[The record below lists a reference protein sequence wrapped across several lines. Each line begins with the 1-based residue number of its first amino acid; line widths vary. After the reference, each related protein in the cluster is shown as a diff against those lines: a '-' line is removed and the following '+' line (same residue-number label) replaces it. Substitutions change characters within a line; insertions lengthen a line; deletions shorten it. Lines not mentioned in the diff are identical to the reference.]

1 MTRDDEEQSP
11 SLYEEPFRF
20 DFFQAVRLLQ
30 AHRGHRAEVG
40 HDSAPTEEAIRFV
53 ARASLGFP
61 ASAIH
66 DLRPGVGDL
75 PPRMTVAFFGLT
87 GPSGVLPS
95 YFSEAV
101 IEEGEGGALGAF
113 LEIFDH
119 RLISLFY
126 RAWERNHPQ
135 QAGTSE
141 ARGRFTY
148 YLLALAGR
156 VLDPLLRPAQQD
168 SLPYAG
174 LYADRRRSATGL
186 KGLLFDLLNG
196 EDSPLGQS
204 TEPIAV
210 DIEQFIGHWLPL
222 DPSTR
227 PVLGRGS
234 GEGLGPSAILGRRVR
249 DHRSKIKVRL
259 GPLGYQ
265 SFQALL
271 PESSGDAFRRV
282 VTAIREYIGPAFT
295 FDLELQLR
303 SDDVSPARL
312 GSAAT
317 RLGRTWVVGR
327 TGGQTR
333 SLLIRTCLSGRR
345 AKVGGSRGGPWSA
358 SDS

>member
-1 MTRDDEEQSP
+1 MTQADAAPSP
-11 SLYEEPFRF
+11 SLYDEPFRF
-20 DFFQAVRLLQ
+20 DFFQAVRLLLAQ
-30 AHRGHRAEVG
+30 RGHLAAVG
-40 HDSAPTEEAIRFV
+40 SDSAPGEEAIRFV

-66 DLRPGVGDL
+66 DLRPGEGDL

-101 IEEGEGGALGAF
+101 IEEGEGGPLGAF

-135 QAGTSE
+135 LAGTPE
-141 ARGRFTY
+141 GRGRFAS

-156 VLDPLLRPAQQD
+156 ILDSPLAPAQED
-168 SLPYAG
+168 DLPYVG
-174 LYADRRRSATGL
+174 LCADRRRSATGL
-186 KGLLFDLLNG
+186 QGMLLDLLNG
-196 EDSPLGQS
+196 EDSPLGHCP
-204 TEPIAV
+204 EAIAV
-210 DIEQFIGHWLPL
+210 DIEPFVGRWLLL

-249 DHRSKIKVRL
+249 DHQGKIRVRI
-259 GPLGYQ
+259 GPLGCQ
-265 SFQALL
+265 AFQALL
-271 PESSGDAFRRV
+271 PESSGNAFRRV
-282 VTAIREYIGPAFT
+282 VAAIRQYIGPAFA

-303 SDDVSPARL
+303 PEDVSPARL

-317 RLGRTWVVGR
+317 RLGRTWLVGR
-327 TGGQTR
+327 GSGLPL
-333 SLLIRTCLSGRR
+333 SLLIRT
-345 AKVGGSRGGPWSA
+345 
-358 SDS
+358 D